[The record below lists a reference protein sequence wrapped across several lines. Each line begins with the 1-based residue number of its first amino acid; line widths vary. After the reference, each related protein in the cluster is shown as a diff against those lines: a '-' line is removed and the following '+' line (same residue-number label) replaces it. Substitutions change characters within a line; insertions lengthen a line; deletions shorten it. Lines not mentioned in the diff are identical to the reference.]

1 MYKGT
6 KYFCGKVK
14 GSNKNKLSKIY
25 IQISMRLLSVLS
37 SLEPINKT
45 LKISA
50 NELILEI
57 KPLITI
63 LSEYSRI
70 ISEPPIPT
78 KMLLKFVKKLISG
91 NNIWLRLRKLLLSN
105 FATLSFYIMRSVTC
119 SIFAGIKCNTKD
131 RFLCVKRSFLI
142 YKFVNQKFVFSL
154 NKSYLI
160 RFDNLQLPKVPL
172 DFLVSVYILP

>member
-1 MYKGT
+1 
-6 KYFCGKVK
+6 
-14 GSNKNKLSKIY
+14 
-25 IQISMRLLSVLS
+25 MRLLSVLS

-57 KPLITI
+57 KPLIRI

-105 FATLSFYIMRSVTC
+105 FATLSFSVMRSVTYRNLADSKSNIKGRFFYLKQPF
-119 SIFAGIKCNTKD
+119 SICKILD
-131 RFLCVKRSFLI
+131 
-142 YKFVNQKFVFSL
+142 L
-154 NKSYLI
+154 N
-160 RFDNLQLPKVPL
+160 
-172 DFLVSVYILP
+172 

>member
-14 GSNKNKLSKIY
+14 GSNKNKLSKMY
-25 IQISMRLLSVLS
+25 IRISMRLLSVLS

-45 LKISA
+45 LTISA

-91 NNIWLRLRKLLLSN
+91 NNI
-105 FATLSFYIMRSVTC
+105 
-119 SIFAGIKCNTKD
+119 
-131 RFLCVKRSFLI
+131 
-142 YKFVNQKFVFSL
+142 
-154 NKSYLI
+154 
-160 RFDNLQLPKVPL
+160 
-172 DFLVSVYILP
+172 